1 MESFDGHGASI
12 DNPESPCS
20 TEMISLS
27 ESDDVS
33 RTQNGSEPG
42 LTMIPE

>member
-1 MESFDGHGASI
+1 MESFSEHGASV

-27 ESDDVS
+27 ENVDVS
-33 RTQNGSEPG
+33 RTQNGSEPE
-42 LTMIPE
+42 LTMMPE